1 MAFRATLRKMTNY
14 KIDVV
19 SDTVCPWCYVGK
31 NRLDKAIETHKASNP
46 DDQFAIT
53 WYPFYLNPDA
63 PKSIDK
69 QEYYARKFGPQRT
82 Q

>member
-1 MAFRATLRKMTNY
+1 MSLRSVPHTLL
-14 KIDVV
+14 KIN
-19 SDTVCPWCYVGK
+19 
-31 NRLDKAIETHKASNP
+31 NRLDKAIQAHKVSNP
-46 DDQFAIT
+46 NDTFETT